1 MLHFKWFVLL
11 GQGRGGEQGF
21 RFWTLDVAALLGAL
35 LLAKHAALP
44 VTEEAQVAGRRG
56 GRGGVQAHGE
66 EGQCGPL
73 LHLVI
78 SSVVTVG
85 SAWDSGAVGNGAR

>member
-1 MLHFKWFVLL
+1 
-11 GQGRGGEQGF
+11 
-21 RFWTLDVAALLGAL
+21 
-35 LLAKHAALP
+35 
-44 VTEEAQVAGRRG
+44 
-56 GRGGVQAHGE
+56 VQAHGE